1 MVHIEKEIQARKRV
15 LDHVDEH
22 VIEKIHQISSTIV
35 QSIILGNKIISA
47 GNGGSAAN
55 AQHITGDIV
64 GRFKEERRGFAA
76 ISLTVEPSVITA
88 VSNDYNYED
97 VFARQIEGF
106 GTKGDVLIVLS
117 SSAHS
122 KNLVE
127 AVKAA
132 NQKGIITIGI
142 LGNNGGSLIELL
154 DFAITIPEDESDLAE
169 EFAMSISHIILMIVE
184 KKLVDKIKR
193 GELV

>member
-1 MVHIEKEIQARKRV
+1 MEYVKKQIQARKKL
-15 LDHVDEH
+15 LDRIDEN
-22 VIEKIHQISSTIV
+22 IIKKINKISNIIV
-35 QSIILGNKIISA
+35 QSIITGNKIISA

-76 ISLTVEPSVITA
+76 VSLTVEPSVITA

>member
-1 MVHIEKEIQARKRV
+1 MSKRGIVMVHIEKEIQARKRV

-22 VIEKIHQISSTIV
+22 VIEKIHQVSSIIV
-35 QSIILGNKIISA
+35 QSIEAGNKVISA

-97 VFARQIEGF
+97 R
-106 GTKGDVLIVLS
+106 S
-117 SSAHS
+117 
-122 KNLVE
+122 
-127 AVKAA
+127 
-132 NQKGIITIGI
+132 
-142 LGNNGGSLIELL
+142 
-154 DFAITIPEDESDLAE
+154 E
-169 EFAMSISHIILMIVE
+169 ERRVGKE
-184 KKLVDKIKR
+184 C
-193 GELV
+193 